1 MASRYTA
8 SDVLERLFSDDEND
22 LDLENEVYF
31 DGSDEEFGFVEQEV
45 SNEDECDPDEE
56 GEAELVGMEVGD
68 NNLEDLQE
76 SDYSS
81 DEEQSEE
88 SANED
93 HVQKEKKME

>member
-56 GEAELVGMEVGD
+56 L
-68 NNLEDLQE
+68 LKLKL
-76 SDYSS
+76 S
-81 DEEQSEE
+81 
-88 SANED
+88 
-93 HVQKEKKME
+93 

>member
-8 SDVLERLFSDDEND
+8 GDVLERLFSDDEND

-31 DGSDEEFGFVEQEV
+31 DGSDDEFGFVEQEV
-45 SNEDECDPDEE
+45 SNEDESDPDEE

-68 NNLEDLQE
+68 NNLEE

-81 DEEQSEE
+81 DDEQSEE
-88 SANED
+88 STNED
-93 HVQKEKKME
+93 HVQKKKKME

>member
-1 MASRYTA
+1 
-8 SDVLERLFSDDEND
+8 
-22 LDLENEVYF
+22 
-31 DGSDEEFGFVEQEV
+31 
-45 SNEDECDPDEE
+45 
-56 GEAELVGMEVGD
+56 MEVGD